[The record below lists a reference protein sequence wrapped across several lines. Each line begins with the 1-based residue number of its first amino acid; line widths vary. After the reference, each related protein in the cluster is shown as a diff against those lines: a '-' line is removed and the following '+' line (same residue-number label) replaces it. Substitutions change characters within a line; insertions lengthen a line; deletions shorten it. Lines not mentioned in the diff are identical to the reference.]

1 MESIAS
7 TLGFYNFL
15 SYVIPGLL
23 YLYVINEF
31 ARLLRWESVD
41 ISILFQNGEAAPG
54 LLTVVVILLGGFVVA
69 QLLEP
74 IANFIFHKALV
85 RRDIAVDGF
94 ELFRKK
100 NDSLEIK
107 FKPADFELLFTVIR
121 QRNTEIARP
130 IEQFQA
136 QSIMFRN
143 LSFGLLLLSIL
154 EIASYFTY
162 HLIEFGIIGLLALWM
177 CWIAHQRSNKF
188 RIWFFERIFEASLD
202 YGDSLE
208 KVVSYRWSEKAK
220 DDEKRKPS
228 KK

>member
-15 SYVIPGLL
+15 SYIIPGLL
-23 YLYVINEF
+23 YLYVINGF
-31 ARLLRWESVD
+31 AQLFRWQSID
-41 ISILFQNGEAAPG
+41 ITTLFQNGEAAPG

-74 IANFIFHKALV
+74 IANFIFHKLFV
-85 RRDIAVDGF
+85 RRDIAIDGF

-100 NDSLEIK
+100 NNSLEIK
-107 FKPADFELLFTVIR
+107 FKPTDFELLFTIIR

-154 EIASYFTY
+154 EIASYFEY
-162 HLIEFGIIGLLALWM
+162 QSIEFGIIGLLALWM
-177 CWIAHQRSNKF
+177 SWIAHQRSNKF
-188 RIWFFERIFEASLD
+188 RIWFFERIFEASMD
-202 YGDSLE
+202 YGNSIE
-208 KVVSYRWSEKAK
+208 KVVAYRWNEKTN
-220 DDEKRKPS
+220 EKQKN
-228 KK
+228 K